1 MLDTLLISLLL
12 LGLLG
17 NLAIG
22 WLNLQ
27 HASQAGR
34 AGLRIEATDQRMQE
48 AQVAE
53 AIREYFLHSGVEVK
67 VSCTR
72 LADSPRYTALIES
85 EPMKRF
91 RLSHIIESTLAEH
104 VRRTCQLELE
114 KIYWRFPV
122 KAALLQG
129 LVAAEAQLDAADS
142 ENNESGS
149 VQKEDAVVTPIAKTV
164 AAPKTMQTKKSNEAG
179 KPALRAAAP
188 LASTSA
194 SISSSTTALISTSLA
209 ASKTASKTTKSAPNP
224 APNPALPSAPEPVD
238 DYINEGLV
246 YYKHLPK
253 LEATELSWEKFQEAA
268 AKKNPPDVQ

>member
-72 LADSPRYTALIES
+72 LADSPCFTALIES

-104 VRRTCQLELE
+104 VRKTCQLELE

-129 LVAAEAQLDAADS
+129 LVAAEALPEVADS
-142 ENNESGS
+142 EGDERQSAPK
-149 VQKEDAVVTPIAKTV
+149 VAPADIPIAETVAVLKTV
-164 AAPKTMQTKKSNEAG
+164 QTKKLNEAA
-179 KPALRAAAP
+179 KPVLQGADPKMALSTAPSNAPSNAPPASQLRPKSPPKSPPNLPPKSPQNSAA
-188 LASTSA
+188 
-194 SISSSTTALISTSLA
+194 
-209 ASKTASKTTKSAPNP
+209 
-224 APNPALPSAPEPVD
+224 EPVD
-238 DYINEGLV
+238 DYISEGLV

-268 AKKNPPDVQ
+268 ATKSPPKSE